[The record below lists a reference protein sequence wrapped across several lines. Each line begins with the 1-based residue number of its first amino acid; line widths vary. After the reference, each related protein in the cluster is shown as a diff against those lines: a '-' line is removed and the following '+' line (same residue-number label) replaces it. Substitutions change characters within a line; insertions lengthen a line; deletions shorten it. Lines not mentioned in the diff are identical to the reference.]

1 MDNNLNIS
9 LIIDK
14 LDKKIADL
22 NILISK
28 NNNNEDDIVKL
39 NELLKEKE
47 LILSG
52 NEEEFK
58 KIINKYRSQK

>member
-22 NILISK
+22 NIKISK
-28 NNNNEDDIVKL
+28 TNDENDIAKL

-47 LILSG
+47 IIFSG
-52 NEEEFK
+52 NEEDFK
-58 KIINKYRSQK
+58 KIIKKYGSKE